1 MELSV
6 FQGAVRRVAPG
17 FDLVPDFHLLAAHVR
32 ASFMSRFF
40 QHIVPIAMQQ
50 TNESGSTGLLSG
62 FDVEKSNII
71 KK

>member
-6 FQGAVRRVAPG
+6 FQGVVRRVAPG
-17 FDLVPDFHLLAAHVR
+17 IDLVPDFHLLTAHVR

-50 TNESGSTGLLSG
+50 TNESGSSRILGL
-62 FDVEKSNII
+62 
-71 KK
+71 